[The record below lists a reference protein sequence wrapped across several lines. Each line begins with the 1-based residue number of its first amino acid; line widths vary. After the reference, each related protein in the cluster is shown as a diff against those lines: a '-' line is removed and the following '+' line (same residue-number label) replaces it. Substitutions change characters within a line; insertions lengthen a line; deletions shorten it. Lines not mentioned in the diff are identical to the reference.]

1 MAHNTG
7 KPVGKTLVVALIVT
21 LTSSAFAAV
30 LAIVSLNGS
39 PISDGDR
46 KTFWEN
52 RLLDCSN
59 GVSQKGSDGQIA
71 GECVADAL
79 YAALTE
85 GSIKQ
90 FGTAATEVTAKDP
103 WLNSTCHEPTH
114 GLGRR
119 ILEHYGEDWRRALL
133 EATWDFCDSGA
144 LHGLYDLWGEERHS
158 TQDWLRLARLC
169 QESMAARVN
178 GCPDA
183 VGHAAYESLKQ
194 EPAAAMEICALI
206 ETRNYARD
214 CAMGVVMQHYNPNNP
229 ALVRQRGNQIPGP
242 EQWPMIFRLCD
253 VATSGQKMTEA
264 VRTGCVAG
272 AGWMMGVFIS
282 EQSDGYQPDREGIE
296 GRRTELIHM
305 ALDHCVSTAGEQAT
319 ECTNML
325 FRRPPLNVTSSST
338 KVLEFCRQSTEGRSE
353 KGLRLTC
360 LANALPRMSH
370 SERTALIGQE
380 PSVSEIAN
388 QVGLG
393 FKI

>member
-1 MAHNTG
+1 
-7 KPVGKTLVVALIVT
+7 
-21 LTSSAFAAV
+21 
-30 LAIVSLNGS
+30 
-39 PISDGDR
+39 
-46 KTFWEN
+46 
-52 RLLDCSN
+52 
-59 GVSQKGSDGQIA
+59 
-71 GECVADAL
+71 
-79 YAALTE
+79 
-85 GSIKQ
+85 
-90 FGTAATEVTAKDP
+90 
-103 WLNSTCHEPTH
+103 
-114 GLGRR
+114 
-119 ILEHYGEDWRRALL
+119 
-133 EATWDFCDSGA
+133 
-144 LHGLYDLWGEERHS
+144 
-158 TQDWLRLARLC
+158 
-169 QESMAARVN
+169 
-178 GCPDA
+178 
-183 VGHAAYESLKQ
+183 
-194 EPAAAMEICALI
+194 
-206 ETRNYARD
+206 
-214 CAMGVVMQHYNPNNP
+214 
-229 ALVRQRGNQIPGP
+229 
-242 EQWPMIFRLCD
+242 MIFRLCD